1 MCALLNFIKVFCI
14 VLHILTFHS
23 LRSCI
28 YAPPP
33 FPHVRGVTTQ
43 EKYNVAALINWLVSV
58 MGKMASGLWLRASM
72 VVFTEE
78 RMSFKKINK
87 YICKALVRIDH
98 RYKFM
103 EIRWE
108 NTL

>member
-28 YAPPP
+28 YPPP
-33 FPHVRGVTTQ
+33 PQVHMRGVTTQ
-43 EKYNVAALINWLVSV
+43 EKYNAAALINWLIAV
-58 MGKMASGLWLRASM
+58 MGKMAFGLWLCASIA
-72 VVFTEE
+72 VFTEE
-78 RMSFKKINK
+78 RTSFLKI
-87 YICKALVRIDH
+87 YICKTLIRIDH

-103 EIRWE
+103 EILWE